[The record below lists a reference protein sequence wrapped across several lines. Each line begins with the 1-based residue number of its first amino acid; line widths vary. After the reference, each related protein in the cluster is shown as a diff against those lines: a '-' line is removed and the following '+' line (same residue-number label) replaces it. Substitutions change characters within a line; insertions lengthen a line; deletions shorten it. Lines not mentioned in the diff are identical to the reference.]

1 MRPIRRSE
9 HETRVEM
16 MPLIDVVFLLLTFF
30 IYAMV
35 LMVRAE
41 VLPVPLESYV
51 SGTPAEPRPS
61 ISVTIA
67 VDGNIYVNRT
77 IVDLE
82 GVATAVSNELENEP
96 GAAIYV
102 VVEDG
107 EASVDRGPLLTGTWD
122 KLRHEGLEIFL
133 VGAPKKEEVINGVP

>member
-1 MRPIRRSE
+1 MRPLRRSE

-67 VDGNIYVNRT
+67 VDGNIYVNKT
-77 IVDLE
+77 IVDLDGVALAVSKELEDEPE
-82 GVATAVSNELENEP
+82 GV
-96 GAAIYV
+96 IYV

-107 EASVDRGPLLTGTWD
+107 EATVDRGPLLTGTWD
-122 KLRHEGLEIFL
+122 TLRHEGLEIFL
-133 VGAPKKEEVINGVP
+133 VGAPKQEETLDGAP

>member
-9 HETRVEM
+9 HEARVEM

-35 LMVRAE
+35 MMVRIE

-51 SGTPAEPRPS
+51 SGAPAEVRPT

-67 VDGNIYVNRT
+67 VDGNIYINSTVVSLDN
-77 IVDLE
+77 I
-82 GVATAVSNELENEP
+82 ATAVQELLLEAP
-96 GAAIYV
+96 DAAIYL

-107 EASVDRGPLLTGTWD
+107 TGIVDRGPLLTGTWD
-122 KLRHEGLEIFL
+122 ALRNEGLEIFL
-133 VGAPKKEEVINGVP
+133 VGAPKVSEDNNELP

>member
-1 MRPIRRSE
+1 MRAIRRTE
-9 HETRVEM
+9 HEARIEM

-41 VLPVPLESYV
+41 VLPVPLESYE
-51 SGTPAEPRPS
+51 SGAAAEPRSS

-67 VDGNIYVNRT
+67 VDGNIYVGQT
-77 IVDLE
+77 VVSLDD
-82 GVATAVSNELENEP
+82 VAQTVNMKLVENP
-96 GAAIYV
+96 GAAIYL

-107 EASVDRGPLLTGTWD
+107 EAMVDRGPLLTGTWD
-122 KLRHEGLEIFL
+122 QLRLTDLEIFL
-133 VGAPKKEEVINGVP
+133 VGTPDAEDANDSP

>member
-1 MRPIRRSE
+1 MRPLRRTE

-41 VLPVPLESYV
+41 VLPVPLESYE
-51 SGTPAEPRPS
+51 SGVAAEPRSS

-67 VDGNIYVNRT
+67 VDGNIYVGQSVVS
-77 IVDLE
+77 IQDVAQAVKMKLE
-82 GVATAVSNELENEP
+82 DNPE
-96 GAAIYV
+96 AAIYL

-107 EASVDRGPLLTGTWD
+107 EAMVDRGPLLTGTWD
-122 KLRHEGLEIFL
+122 QLRLHGLEIFL
-133 VGAPKKEEVINGVP
+133 VGAPSTEDEDVSP

>member
-1 MRPIRRSE
+1 MRPLRRSE
-9 HETRVEM
+9 HETRVEI

-51 SGTPAEPRPS
+51 SGSPAQPRPA
-61 ISVTIA
+61 IAVTIA
-67 VDGNIYVNRT
+67 VDGNIYVNKT
-77 IVDLE
+77 IVDLDS
-82 GVATAVSNELENEP
+82 VASAVRQELQHKP
-96 GAAIYV
+96 DAVIYV

-107 EASVDRGPLLTGTWD
+107 EATRDRGPLLTGTWD
-122 KLRHEGLEIFL
+122 RLRHEGLEIFL
-133 VGAPKKEEVINGVP
+133 VGAPKQEEDTNGAP

>member
-1 MRPIRRSE
+1 MRPLRRSE

-41 VLPVPLESYV
+41 VLPVPLETYS
-51 SGTPAEPRPS
+51 SGTPATPRPS

-67 VDGNIYVNRT
+67 IDGNIYVNQT
-77 IVDLE
+77 VVTLD
-82 GVATAVSNELENEP
+82 GVAEMVAQELDKKQDAV
-96 GAAIYV
+96 IYV

-107 EASVDRGPLLTGTWD
+107 EATVDRGPLLTGTWD
-122 KLRHEGLEIFL
+122 RLRHEGLEIFL
-133 VGAPKKEEVINGVP
+133 VGAQKQEDAIDETP